1 MDSVTQLAFGGVVAA
16 AGFRRLLGRRA
27 ALVGGLL
34 GVLPDLD
41 TVASWMI
48 GADVTDAWA
57 HHRGVTHSIPVTLV
71 YGAALGWAVWR
82 IERLRREPMDVRED
96 NARRSAWMWL
106 GSLAC
111 VTHPVID
118 LFTSYGTQL
127 LAPFSDVRF
136 AIDAMPI
143 IDPLYSLPLL
153 LAFLFALFTRSKAQL
168 AQRLARFSLI
178 YVLLYTLMAWGVG
191 QSLEAR
197 IREQLRLELGGAAH
211 GAEVTAYPILLQP
224 FWRRIV
230 VDLPDHILIGF
241 LSPFDDRPVPWQQ
254 YSRLDEHRAVQAAL
268 ETRSGAVFRWFAMG
282 KLHWSLQASQDGGY
296 VVEARDYRYGLPN
309 GSELGFWG
317 LRFRLDAQLKP
328 TAKAELLSERP
339 AANGGSF
346 RDLWDGLLGR

>member
-1 MDSVTQLAFGGVVAA
+1 
-16 AGFRRLLGRRA
+16 
-27 ALVGGLL
+27 
-34 GVLPDLD
+34 
-41 TVASWMI
+41 

-57 HHRGVTHSIPVTLV
+57 HHRGVTHSIPITLV

-136 AIDAMPI
+136 AIGAMPI

-197 IREQLRLELGGAAH
+197 IREQLRLELGGAAP

-230 VDLPDHILIGF
+230 VDLPAHILIGF

-268 ETRSGAVFRWFAMG
+268 ETRSGAVFRWFA
-282 KLHWSLQASQDGGY
+282 
-296 VVEARDYRYGLPN
+296 
-309 GSELGFWG
+309 
-317 LRFRLDAQLKP
+317 
-328 TAKAELLSERP
+328 
-339 AANGGSF
+339 
-346 RDLWDGLLGR
+346 